1 MTMKTIRETWR
12 SLAMEGKIGETS
24 CSQILSTLDSSQSLL
39 SLWAALEMTRKK
51 S

>member
-12 SLAMEGKIGETS
+12 SLAIGGKIGETS
-24 CSQILSTLDSSQSLL
+24 SSQILNTLDSSQSLL
-39 SLWAALEMTRKK
+39 SLWAVLEMTKKK

>member
-12 SLAMEGKIGETS
+12 SLAMEGKIGGTS
-24 CSQILSTLDSSQSLL
+24 CSQNLNTLDSSQSLL
-39 SLWAALEMTRKK
+39 SLWAVLEMTRKK